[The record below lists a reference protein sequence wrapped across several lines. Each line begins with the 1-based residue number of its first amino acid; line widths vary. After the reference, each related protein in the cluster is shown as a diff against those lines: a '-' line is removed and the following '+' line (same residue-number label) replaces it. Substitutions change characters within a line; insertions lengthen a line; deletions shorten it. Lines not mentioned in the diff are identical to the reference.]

1 MAAASSGTL
10 QIQGSVPSI
19 SQSHL
24 HQPQQ
29 QQQSF
34 QQRLSYVQR
43 SGSQLNVVS
52 GCGPVT
58 VSAIQQRGPNVA
70 PGWRRQVNNGEI
82 IYLR

>member
-10 QIQGSVPSI
+10 QIGSVPSI

-24 HQPQQ
+24 HQQQ
-29 QQQSF
+29 QQQPSF

-43 SGSQLNVVS
+43 TGSQLSVVS

-58 VSAIQQRGPNVA
+58 VSAIQRGPNVA

-82 IYLR
+82 IYIR

>member
-10 QIQGSVPSI
+10 QIGSVPSI
-19 SQSHL
+19 SL
-24 HQPQQ
+24 H

-82 IYLR
+82 IYIR

>member
-1 MAAASSGTL
+1 MAAASSG
-10 QIQGSVPSI
+10 IGSVPTI

-24 HQPQQ
+24 HQQQ

-34 QQRLSYVQR
+34 QPRLSYVQR

-70 PGWRRQVNNGEI
+70 PGWRRQVNNGDI
-82 IYLR
+82 IYIR

>member
-10 QIQGSVPSI
+10 QIQGSAVPSI

-24 HQPQQ
+24 HPQ

-43 SGSQLNVVS
+43 SGSQLSVVS

>member
-10 QIQGSVPSI
+10 QIGSVPSI

-24 HQPQQ
+24 HQQQ
-29 QQQSF
+29 QQPF

-43 SGSQLNVVS
+43 TGSQLNVVS

-82 IYLR
+82 IYIR